1 MNKTMLN
8 LSILVEES
16 ARSNPKRPALSLGE
30 TTINY
35 RIFHEKVCQAANAFT
50 KAGIGYGDKIA
61 LLCPNIPQFP
71 IIFFAI
77 LKTGATVVPFSIF
90 LKPEEIAY
98 QLSDSDSK
106 LFLCFAGTPEM
117 PVGQF
122 GKEGFDQC
130 ETCRDF
136 ISIGHLAEDI
146 RNFDD
151 FIKDQEKYFES
162 YITSSE
168 DTAVIIYTSGTTG
181 KPKGAELSHI
191 NLFTNAEASTTI
203 VAAAEFEAQLV
214 VLPLFHIFGLTV
226 MMLAGIRKSLHLILL
241 PKFNAQTAYQLI
253 TRFDIGIFA
262 GVPSMYWALLNEE
275 DTEENTNSIKKLR
288 ICISGGA
295 SLPIKIIDEFE
306 TRFGVPIIEGYGM
319 SEGSPVVTFNQLTV
333 GRKPGSIGTPVWGVE
348 VKIVDDQCNEL
359 PVGEKGEL
367 IFRGPNVMKAY
378 YKRSKET
385 DEVLKN
391 GWMFSGDIA
400 VKDKDGFFFIVDRKK
415 EMIIRGGMNVYPR
428 EVEEVM
434 MRNPDI
440 SMVAIIGIDDEK
452 LGEEIKAFVVKTK
465 ESNASEEDIRL
476 WIRERI
482 AKYKYPRIIEF
493 IDEMPLS
500 GTGKILKKNL
510 KKQLK

>member
-1 MNKTMLN
+1 MLN

-16 ARSNPKRPALSLGE
+16 ARRNPEKPALNLGD

-50 KAGIGYGDKIA
+50 KKGIGYGDKIA
-61 LLCPNIPQFP
+61 LLCSNIPQFP
-71 IIFFAI
+71 VIFFAI
-77 LKTGATVVPFSIF
+77 LKTGAAVVPFSIF
-90 LKPEEIAY
+90 LKPDEIAY

-106 LFLCFAGTPEM
+106 MFLCFAGTPEM
-117 PVGQF
+117 PVGKF
-122 GKEGFDQC
+122 GKEGFDKSGSC
-130 ETCRDF
+130 KEF
-136 ISIGHLAEDI
+136 ISIGNIAEDI
-146 RNFDD
+146 LDFDD
-151 FIKDQEKYFES
+151 LIKDEETYFES
-162 YITSSE
+162 YMTSSE

-191 NLFTNAEASTTI
+191 NLFTNAEASTNI
-203 VAAAEFEAQLV
+203 VASAEFEAQLV

-241 PKFNAQTAYQLI
+241 PKFEAKMVYQLI
-253 TRFDIGIFA
+253 TRFDIRIFA

-275 DTEENTNSIKKLR
+275 DTEENTSSIKKLR

-295 SLPIKIIDEFE
+295 SLPVKIIDEFE

-333 GRKPGSIGTPVWGVE
+333 GRKPGSIGTPIWGVE
-348 VKIVDDQCNEL
+348 VKIVDDECNEL

-367 IFRGPNVMKAY
+367 IYRGPNVMKTY
-378 YKRSKET
+378 YKRHQET
-385 DEVLKN
+385 EEVLKN

-400 VKDKDGFFFIVDRKK
+400 VKDEDGFFFIVDRKK

-452 LGEEIKAFVVKTK
+452 LGEEIKAFVVRKK
-465 ESNASEEDIRL
+465 ESTASEEDIKL
-476 WIRERI
+476 WTKERI
-482 AKYKYPRIIEF
+482 ARYKYPRIIEF

-500 GTGKILKKNL
+500 ATGKILKKNL

>member
-1 MNKTMLN
+1 MLN

-16 ARSNPKRPALSLGE
+16 ARRDPEKPALSLGD
-30 TTINY
+30 TTVNY
-35 RIFHEKVCQAANAFT
+35 RIFHEKVCQAANALT
-50 KAGIGYGDKIA
+50 KKGIGYGDKVA
-61 LLCPNIPQFP
+61 LLCPNILQFP
-71 IIFFAI
+71 VIFFAI
-77 LKTGATVVPFSIF
+77 LKTGAAVVPLSIF

-98 QLSDSDSK
+98 QLSDSDSTM
-106 LFLCFAGTPEM
+106 FLCFAGTEEM
-117 PVGQF
+117 PVGKF
-122 GKEGFDQC
+122 GKEGFDKSASC
-130 ETCRDF
+130 KDF
-136 ISIGHLAEDI
+136 ISIGAIAEDI
-146 RNFDD
+146 QDFDD
-151 FIKDQEKYFES
+151 FIKNEETDFES

-203 VAAAEFEAQLV
+203 IASAEFEAQLV

-226 MMLAGIRKSLHLILL
+226 MMLAGIRRSLHLILL
-241 PKFNAQTAYQLI
+241 PKFDAKTVYRLI
-253 TRFDIGIFA
+253 TQFNIRIFA

-275 DTEENTNSIKKLR
+275 DTEENRRIIKQLR
-288 ICISGGA
+288 ICVSGGA
-295 SLPIKIIDEFE
+295 SLPVKIIDEFE
-306 TRFGVPIIEGYGM
+306 NRFGVPIIEGYGM
-319 SEGSPVVTFNQLTV
+319 SEGSPVVTFNQLAI
-333 GRKPGSIGTPVWGVE
+333 GRKPGSIGTPIWGVE
-348 VKIVDDQCNEL
+348 VRIVDDQCNEL
-359 PVGEKGEL
+359 PTGEKGEL
-367 IFRGPNVMKAY
+367 IYRGPNVMKAY
-378 YKRSKET
+378 YKKPEET
-385 DEVLKN
+385 EEVLKN

-400 VKDKDGFFFIVDRKK
+400 VKDEDGFFFIVDRKK

-452 LGEEIKAFVVKTK
+452 LGEEIKAFVVKK
-465 ESNASEEDIRL
+465 KDSNASEEDIRL
-476 WIRERI
+476 WTKERI

-500 GTGKILKKNL
+500 ATGKILKKNL

>member
-16 ARSNPKRPALSLGE
+16 ARRNPEKPALSLGE

-50 KAGIGYGDKIA
+50 KKGIGYGDKVA

-98 QLSDSDSK
+98 QLSDSDSS

-122 GKEGFDQC
+122 GKEGFVQSGS
-130 ETCRDF
+130 CRDF

-146 RNFDD
+146 LNFDD
-151 FIKDQEKYFES
+151 LIKDEETDFES
-162 YITSSE
+162 YMTSSE

-181 KPKGAELSHI
+181 RPKGAELSHI

-203 VAAAEFEAQLV
+203 VGAAEFEAQLV

-226 MMLAGIRKSLHLILL
+226 MLLAGIRKSLHLILL
-241 PKFNAQTAYQLI
+241 PKFSAQAVYQLI
-253 TRFDIGIFA
+253 TRFDIRIFA
-262 GVPSMYWALLNEE
+262 GVPSMYWVLLNEE
-275 DTEENTNSIKKLR
+275 DTEENTHSIKKLR

-295 SLPIKIIDEFE
+295 SLPVKIIDEFE
-306 TRFGVPIIEGYGM
+306 TRFEVPIIEGYGM
-319 SEGSPVVTFNQLTV
+319 SEGSPVVTFNQMAV
-333 GRKPGSIGTPVWGVE
+333 GRKPGSIGTPIWGVE
-348 VKIVDDQCNEL
+348 VKIVDDQGNEL

-367 IFRGPNVMKAY
+367 IYRGPNVMKAY
-378 YKRSKET
+378 YKRHQET
-385 DEVLKN
+385 EEVLKN

-400 VKDKDGFFFIVDRKK
+400 IKDEDGFFFIVDRKK
-415 EMIIRGGMNVYPR
+415 EVIIRGGMNVYPR

-452 LGEEIKAFVVKTK
+452 LGEEIKAFVVRTK
-465 ESNASEEDIRL
+465 ESKASEEDIKL
-476 WIRERI
+476 WIKERI

-493 IDEMPLS
+493 IDELPLS
-500 GTGKILKKNL
+500 ATGKILKKNL
-510 KKQLK
+510 KN